1 LLLDVLGFGRV
12 AAIPKSA
19 QMLPTTK
26 HAERNL
32 ISDSAPIE
40 EASVSVDK
48 SIEDSQSQDK
58 A

>member
-1 LLLDVLGFGRV
+1 
-12 AAIPKSA
+12 
-19 QMLPTTK
+19 MLTTTK
-26 HAERNL
+26 HAERNF